1 MLLMWS
7 ACGLFRNKRYMNKL
21 CVIIIII
28 IIIIIIFII
37 SMILQYYIRM
47 QTVNHVWRTA

>member
-21 CVIIIII
+21 YIIIII
-28 IIIIIIFII
+28 IIIII
-37 SMILQYYIRM
+37 MILQYYARM
-47 QTVNHVWRTA
+47 QSVNHVWRTA